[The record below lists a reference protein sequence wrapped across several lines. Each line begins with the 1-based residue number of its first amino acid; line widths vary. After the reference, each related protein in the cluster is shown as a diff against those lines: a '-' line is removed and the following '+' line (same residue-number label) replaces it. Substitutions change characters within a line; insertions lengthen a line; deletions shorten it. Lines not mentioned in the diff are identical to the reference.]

1 VPVGVWFDLVYQT
14 ARCLMNDTFEA
25 RVTATFGRHL
35 LVRNASGTELRAR
48 PFGRGLNVVCG
59 DGVLCRADPHHD
71 EVHVLEVIPRRSAL
85 YRSNLRGVTEPVVAN
100 LSRLF
105 VVLAPAPVPD
115 LFVVDRYLAA
125 AASGGISATLVV
137 NKTELGVGEELR
149 VQLERFEKAGYP
161 WISCSVRDEVGYDGL
176 LETCAGQIAALVG
189 QSGVGKSSIVK
200 WLIPNAEVETGTLVR
215 EEEGRHTTTAS
226 RMFDLPRGGH
236 LIDSPGVRDFAP
248 AVDRLDSRSLGFVEV
263 ERLAPG
269 CRFGDCRHM
278 REPGCAVRDATEDGG
293 MDPRRYES
301 YRRLRRLYEEL
312 MAARGP
318 ERRR

>member
-1 VPVGVWFDLVYQT
+1 
-14 ARCLMNDTFEA
+14 MNDTFEA

-35 LVRNASGTELRAR
+35 LVRDASGNELRAR
-48 PFGRGLNVVCG
+48 PFGRGLTVVCG
-59 DGVLCRADPHHD
+59 DSVRCRADPHHD
-71 EVHVLEVIPRRSAL
+71 EIHVVELIPRRTAL

-100 LSRLF
+100 LSTLL
-105 VVLAPAPVPD
+105 VVLAPVPVPD

-125 AASGGISATLVV
+125 AASGGIAGILIV
-137 NKTELGVGEELR
+137 NKTELGIGEELQAQLDVYGR
-149 VQLERFEKAGYP
+149 VGYP
-161 WISCSVRDEVGYDGL
+161 WIPCSVKAGAGIDAL
-176 LETCAGQIAALVG
+176 LEACAGQVAALVG

-200 WLIPNAEVETGTLVR
+200 RLIPNAEVETGSLVR

-226 RMFDLPRGGH
+226 RLFDLPLGGH

-269 CRFGDCRHM
+269 CRFSDCRHM
-278 REPGCAVRDATEDGG
+278 REPACAVREAVEGGG
-293 MDPRRYES
+293 MDGRRYES

-312 MAARGP
+312 TAARGP